1 MIYESLLLLSWTLQR
16 ELEQISVNKGAVLF
30 TTFQLFFAVEMV
42 ILIEIHTILNLMG
55 GWKISLCVFCID
67 FSWSCKP
74 TVTCWILCEL
84 WFIQSYTIE
93 IYNRPFFACKIF
105 TNVIMWMHLKR
116 IVHRIA
122 HPPCHSKSWLSLL
135 IPLYKQKLLQ
145 KWIGPE
151 TLWLQAEERNVS
163 RFGMTRGWVKEDYF
177 NFWVDYP

>member
-1 MIYESLLLLSWTLQR
+1 MRNTQTGSGLFNFCESNQLIKKRMIYESLLLLSWTLQR

-42 ILIEIHTILNLMG
+42 ILIEIHTIWNLMG

-74 TVTCWILCEL
+74 RVTCWILCEL

-116 IVHRIA
+116 IVHWIA
-122 HPPCHSKSWLSLL
+122 HPPCHSKSDF
-135 IPLYKQKLLQ
+135 LYFHCINKNYYKS
-145 KWIGPE
+145 E
-151 TLWLQAEERNVS
+151 
-163 RFGMTRGWVKEDYF
+163 
-177 NFWVDYP
+177 